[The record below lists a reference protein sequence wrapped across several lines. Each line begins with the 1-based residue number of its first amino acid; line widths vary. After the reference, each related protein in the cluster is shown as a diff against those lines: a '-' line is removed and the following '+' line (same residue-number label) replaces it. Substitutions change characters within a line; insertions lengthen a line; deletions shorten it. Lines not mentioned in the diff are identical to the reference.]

1 MKVITRHLTKEILSS
16 CLLLLLGLMLLFALF
31 DLVKQA
37 GYIGSNYSIWTAVK
51 LAILILPTRAYQVLP
66 IAVLLGAVYT
76 LSRWARDSEF
86 TVLRTSGLSPWL
98 LARMLFVPGI
108 LMVVITYALG
118 EWLAP
123 TTYQMYGTMQAQA
136 LNRSVSARGYA
147 SGVWLKDI
155 YRDNHDAVLNV
166 RFLNVSDFKP
176 GKEVRTGSWRVF
188 EFTPDQK
195 RLLRIIHAKSGA
207 YVDGRGWRLDNVVV
221 KTLPPVAID
230 ATAMVEKATTLSYP
244 EMLLPSQMKPDVLGV
259 LSIKPEYMSAHGLW
273 MYIEHLK
280 ETKQTADRYSV
291 TMWNKVFYPL
301 AIFAM
306 LALAMP
312 FAYLNVRSGGMSLKI
327 FGGLMIGIV
336 FYALNNVFSFL
347 GVINTWPPFMSAILP
362 TLAMLG
368 MASLAVR
375 QMEHR

>member
-16 CLLLLLGLMLLFALF
+16 CLLLLLGLMLLFAFF

-86 TVLRTSGLSPWL
+86 TVLRTSGLSPLL

-230 ATAMVEKATTLSYP
+230 ATAMVENATTLSYP
-244 EMLLPSQMKPDVLGV
+244 EMVLPSQMKPDVLGV

>member
-16 CLLLLLGLMLLFALF
+16 CLLLLLGLMLLFAFF

-37 GYIGSNYSIWTAVK
+37 GYIGTNYSIWTAVK

-244 EMLLPSQMKPDVLGV
+244 EMVLPSQMKPDVLGV

-347 GVINTWPPFMSAILP
+347 GVINTWPPFISAILP

>member
-1 MKVITRHLTKEILSS
+1 MKVITRHLNKEILSAT
-16 CLLLLLGLMLLFALF
+16 LLLLVGLMLLFAFF

-37 GYIGSNYSIWTAVK
+37 GNIGNRYSILTAIK
-51 LAILILPTRAYQVLP
+51 LSILVLPTRAYQVLP

-98 LARMLFVPGI
+98 LARMLFLPGLI
-108 LMVVITYALG
+108 MVIFTYTLG

-123 TTYQMYGTMQAQA
+123 MTYQMHGNLQAQA
-136 LNRSVSARGYA
+136 LNQTFSARGYS
-147 SGVWLKDI
+147 SGVWMKDI
-155 YRDNHDAVLNV
+155 YRDKHDQVISV
-166 RFLNVSDFKP
+166 RFVNVSNFMP
-176 GKEVRTGSWRVF
+176 GKEIRTGAWRVF

-195 RLLRIIHAKSGA
+195 RLVRIIHAQNGSFL
-207 YVDGRGWRLDNVVV
+207 DGRGWRLESVVV
-221 KTLPPVAID
+221 KSLPNVDMQAQS
-230 ATAMVEKATTLSYP
+230 MVQKAVTLSYP
-244 EMLLPSQMKPDVLGV
+244 EMLLPSEMKPDVLGV

-280 ETKQTADRYSV
+280 ETHQTADRYSV
-291 TMWNKVFYPL
+291 TMWNKIFYPL

-327 FGGLMIGIV
+327 FSGLMIGIV

-347 GVINTWPPFMSAILP
+347 GVINTWPPFVSAILP

-368 MASLAVR
+368 MAALAIQ
-375 QMEHR
+375 QMERR

>member
-16 CLLLLLGLMLLFALF
+16 CLLLLLGLMLLFAFF

-244 EMLLPSQMKPDVLGV
+244 EMVLPSQMKPDVLGV

>member
-16 CLLLLLGLMLLFALF
+16 CLLLLLGLMLLFAFF

-230 ATAMVEKATTLSYP
+230 ATAMVENATTLSYP
-244 EMLLPSQMKPDVLGV
+244 EMVLPSQMKPDVLGV

>member
-16 CLLLLLGLMLLFALF
+16 CLLLLLGLMLLFAFF

-37 GYIGSNYSIWTAVK
+37 GYIGTNYSIWTAVK

-244 EMLLPSQMKPDVLGV
+244 EMVLPSQMKPDVLGV

>member
-16 CLLLLLGLMLLFALF
+16 CLLLLLGLMLLFAFF

-37 GYIGSNYSIWTAVK
+37 GYIGTNYSIWTAVK

-244 EMLLPSQMKPDVLGV
+244 EMVLPSQMKPDVLGV

-368 MASLAVR
+368 MASIAVR